1 LGAEP
6 DPATMKRDASSVD
19 RNERKPVKLRGV
31 AVRRGG
37 SSVDVVLLDLSYE
50 GCGIETPLELEP
62 GEAIKLSILCRPAI
76 DAVVRWY
83 EKGRAGLVFGA
94 EDPQEKAYLTRRSVR
109 VALGGQVSLR
119 RLGQNSYRVRVNDL
133 SPEGCKVD
141 LVERP
146 RVGEHMLIKFD
157 GLEALDA
164 EVCWVDG
171 FVAGLRF
178 QKPIHGSVFDILLER
193 LK

>member
-1 LGAEP
+1 
-6 DPATMKRDASSVD
+6 MKRDARPLD

-109 VALGGQVSLR
+109 VALGGQVSL
-119 RLGQNSYRVRVNDL
+119 
-133 SPEGCKVD
+133 
-141 LVERP
+141 
-146 RVGEHMLIKFD
+146 
-157 GLEALDA
+157 
-164 EVCWVDG
+164 
-171 FVAGLRF
+171 
-178 QKPIHGSVFDILLER
+178 
-193 LK
+193 

>member
-1 LGAEP
+1 MGAEP
-6 DPATMKRDASSVD
+6 EPSVMKQQGKPIDRVD
-19 RNERKPVKLRGV
+19 RKPVKLRGV
-31 AVRRGG
+31 AVRDGG

-50 GCGIETPLELEP
+50 GCGVETPVELQAGEP
-62 GEAIKLSILCRPAI
+62 IKLSILCRPAI
-76 DAVVRWY
+76 DAYVRWY
-83 EKGRAGLVFGA
+83 RKGRAGLVFGA
-94 EDPQEKAYLTRRSVR
+94 EDPDEKAYLTRCSPRI
-109 VALGGQVSLR
+109 AIGGEVSLR

-146 RVGEHMLIKFD
+146 RIGEHMLIKFD
-157 GLEALDA
+157 GLEALEAD
-164 EVCWVDG
+164 VCWVEG

-178 QKPIHGSVFDILLER
+178 QNPIHSSVFNILLQR

>member
-1 LGAEP
+1 MGAEQ
-6 DPATMKRDASSVD
+6 DPATMKQKAKLVD
-19 RNERKPVKLRGV
+19 RNDRKAVKLRGV
-31 AVRRGG
+31 AVRPGRA
-37 SSVDVVLLDLSYE
+37 SVDVILLDLSYE

-94 EDPQEKAYLTRRSVR
+94 DDTNEKAYLSRCSPR
-109 VALGGQVSLR
+109 VALSGQVSLR
-119 RLGQNSYRVRVNDL
+119 RLGQNNYRVRVNDL
-133 SPEGCKVD
+133 SPEGCKVE

-146 RVGEHMLIKFD
+146 RIGEHVLIKFE

-164 EVCWVDG
+164 EVCWVDD

-178 QKPIHGSVFDILLER
+178 QNPIHGSVFDILLQR

>member
-1 LGAEP
+1 MGAEP
-6 DPATMKRDASSVD
+6 DPATMTQAAKPVD
-19 RNERKPVKLRGV
+19 RNTRKPVKLRGV
-31 AVRRGG
+31 AVRQDR

-50 GCGIETPLELEP
+50 GCGIETPLELER
-62 GEAIKLSILCRPAI
+62 GEHIKLSILCRPAI

-83 EKGRAGLVFGA
+83 KKGRAGLIFGA
-94 EDPQEKAYLTRRSVR
+94 EDPTEKAYLTRRSAR
-109 VALGGQVSLR
+109 IALGGQVSLR
-119 RLGQNSYRVRVNDL
+119 RLGQNNYRVRVNDL

-146 RVGEHMLIKFD
+146 RVGEHVLIKFD

>member
-1 LGAEP
+1 MGAEP
-6 DPATMKRDASSVD
+6 DPATMKQDSRPAD
-19 RNERKPVKLRGV
+19 RQPRKPVKLRGV
-31 AVRRGG
+31 AIRHDG

-76 DAVVRWY
+76 DAHVRWY
-83 EKGRAGLVFGA
+83 RKGRAGLVFGA
-94 EDPQEKAYLTRRSVR
+94 EDPEEKAYLSRCSPRI
-109 VALGGQVSLR
+109 ALSGQVSLR
-119 RLGQNSYRVRVNDL
+119 RLGQSSYQVRVNDL

-146 RVGEHMLIKFD
+146 RIGEHLHLKFE
-157 GLEALDA
+157 GLQVLEA
-164 EVCWVDG
+164 EVCWVEG

-178 QKPIHGSVFDILLER
+178 QTPIHASVFDLLLER